1 MIPVAINNNSP
12 KAPFAGCKR
21 KASFGYFDKAKPETA
36 DSYIFS
42 QTYRTSSDT
51 FSQTFEKTI
60 KVKDK
65 YIVIVSASLYLIGYI
80 IDNWGT
86 IINAL
91 VHYASQL

>member
-1 MIPVAINNNSP
+1 MIHVAINNNYP
-12 KAPFAGCKR
+12 LNGPFVECKR
-21 KASFGYFDKAKPETA
+21 KALCDHFKLTEPGKVTS
-36 DSYIFS
+36 DSLS
-42 QTYRTSSDT
+42 LKQTSVTSSDS
-51 FSQTFEKTI
+51 FSKAFERTI

-91 VHYASQL
+91 FH